1 MGVWHMNRLY
11 VPIVKCKMGEQK
23 ALLNLDD
30 QVKDNII
37 PLIEIPLFSQ
47 AMTKKGTTVEG
58 LISSFWDKRNYF
70 FYFMPDWYSDLDDF
84 NDFIEEKVKPL
95 CHDSCAIPVIDLSLV
110 DFIKD
115 WSDISQ
121 NGVAIRLRNN
131 DFGDIEEILNPLFDE
146 TTLTR
151 NQIHLIFDLQYVGEN
166 DLFSKISVL
175 KAAFSDLDKASE
187 FRSIVISSV
196 SFPKQLP
203 SMESKK
209 IYRFKRVETEIFA
222 MALKLSER
230 FNFNYVYSDYGPSD
244 IEENI
249 FVVGMSPNFKIKY
262 TAFDDYLYIKGIPV
276 KKGGL
281 DLGNVRELAKILVE
295 CSDFSGEDYSWGDKN
310 IFNIALGASASS
322 GNLTTWVSYSMN
334 HHITF
339 ITRQI

>member
-1 MGVWHMNRLY
+1 MNRIY

-30 QVKDNII
+30 KVKARII

-47 AMTKKGTTVEG
+47 AMTKKGITIEE
-58 LISSFWDKRNYF
+58 LISSFWPERNYF
-70 FYFMPDWYSDLDDF
+70 FYFMPDWYSDFEDF
-84 NDFIEEKVKPL
+84 NDFIEDKVKPL
-95 CHDSCAIPVIDLSLV
+95 CQDSCAVPVIDLSLV
-110 DFIKD
+110 DFVKD
-115 WSDISQ
+115 WSDISK

-131 DFGDIEEILNPLFDE
+131 EFGHIEDILNPLFNE
-146 TTLTR
+146 TKLKR
-151 NQIHLIFDLQYVGEN
+151 NQVHLIFDLQYIGES

-175 KAAFSDLDKASE
+175 KAAFSDLDNASN
-187 FRSIVISSV
+187 FSSIVISCV
-196 SFPKQLP
+196 SFPRQLP

-209 IYRFKRVETEIFA
+209 IYRFKRIETEIFA

-244 IEENI
+244 IEESI

-262 TAFDDYLYIKGIPV
+262 TTFDDYLYIKGIQV
-276 KKGGL
+276 KRGGL

-295 CSDFSGEDYSWGDKN
+295 CSDFSGEDFSWGDKN
-310 IFNIALGASASS
+310 ISDIVLGLSTNS

-339 ITRQI
+339 ITQQI

>member
-1 MGVWHMNRLY
+1 MNKLY

-23 ALLNLDD
+23 ALLNLDE

-47 AMTKKGTTVEG
+47 AMIKKGTTVKA

-70 FYFMPDWYSDLDDF
+70 FYFMPDWYSELDDF
-84 NDFIEEKVKPL
+84 NDFIEEKVIPL
-95 CHDSCAIPVIDLSLV
+95 CHDNYAIPVIDLSLV
-110 DFIKD
+110 DFVKN

-121 NGVAIRLRNN
+121 NGVAIRLRGNE
-131 DFGDIEEILNPLFDE
+131 FGDIEDLLNPLFNE
-146 TTLTR
+146 TKLTR

-175 KAAFSDLDKASE
+175 KAAFSDLDKANE

-196 SFPKQLP
+196 SFPQQIP

-209 IYRFKRVETEIFA
+209 IYNFRRVETEIFA
-222 MALKLSER
+222 VALKLSER

-244 IEENI
+244 IEENA
-249 FVVGMSPNFKIKY
+249 FVFGMSPNFKIKY
-262 TAFDDYLYIKGIPV
+262 TVFDDYLYIKGTQI

-281 DLGNVRELAKILVE
+281 DLLNVRELATILIE
-295 CSDFSGEDYSWGDKN
+295 CSDFSGKDYSWGDKN
-310 IFNIALGASASS
+310 IFDIAVGELTNS